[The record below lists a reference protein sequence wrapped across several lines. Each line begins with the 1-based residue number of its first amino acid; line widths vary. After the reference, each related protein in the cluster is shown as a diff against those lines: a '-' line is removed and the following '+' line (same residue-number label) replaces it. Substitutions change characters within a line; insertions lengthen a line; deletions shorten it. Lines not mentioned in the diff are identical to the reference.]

1 MSSCLLDNLLPPI
14 GVLLHDVI
22 MSRAIFSLLQLYG
35 FLMRT
40 VQTLS
45 FFIPLVS
52 FIYGHV
58 IVVRFVTV
66 RAIVFTCYV
75 HVHIYVQLC
84 SHPDGM

>member
-1 MSSCLLDNLLPPI
+1 MF
-14 GVLLHDVI
+14 VT
-22 MSRAIFSLLQLYG
+22 IFSLLQLYG
-35 FLMRT
+35 FLMRI

-58 IVVRFVTV
+58 IVVGFVTV

-75 HVHIYVQLC
+75 HVHIICTVVFSSRWYVN
-84 SHPDGM
+84 

>member
-1 MSSCLLDNLLPPI
+1 MF
-14 GVLLHDVI
+14 VT
-22 MSRAIFSLLQLYG
+22 IFSLLQLYG

-58 IVVRFVTV
+58 IVVGFVTV
-66 RAIVFTCYV
+66 RAIVFTCFV